1 MLLSRR
7 RFALRCGALTLTTA
21 GLRLWADAPD
31 FRLDPLAVLRANLQ
45 RVAAQR
51 VLMVHGRCGTCLL
64 DGVRALSQQAGI
76 AVQIQALS
84 NAAEVGPGTLGHVKL
99 DQNAGPAAKL
109 LGFEAALNTQASG
122 LDVAMLAFDT
132 TDFGAQTDGKA
143 LFAQYRAAV
152 ERLRAQ
158 SPGLRFVH
166 ITAPL
171 TAVDSGPLARLLRLL
186 GQAPHGIVEN
196 SNRDDYNELLRQTFQ
211 GREPVFDLALLQSTL
226 TDGTVWNSDWQGR
239 TVPALVPAYTDDDV
253 HLNPA
258 GQQRGARSLIALL
271 ADGTARALP

>member
-1 MLLSRR
+1 M
-7 RFALRCGALTLTTA
+7 
-21 GLRLWADAPD
+21 
-31 FRLDPLAVLRANLQ
+31 
-45 RVAAQR
+45 
-51 VLMVHGRCGTCLL
+51 
-64 DGVRALSQQAGI
+64 
-76 AVQIQALS
+76 
-84 NAAEVGPGTLGHVKL
+84 
-99 DQNAGPAAKL
+99 
-109 LGFEAALNTQASG
+109 
-122 LDVAMLAFDT
+122 
-132 TDFGAQTDGKA
+132 
-143 LFAQYRAAV
+143 
-152 ERLRAQ
+152 
-158 SPGLRFVH
+158 H